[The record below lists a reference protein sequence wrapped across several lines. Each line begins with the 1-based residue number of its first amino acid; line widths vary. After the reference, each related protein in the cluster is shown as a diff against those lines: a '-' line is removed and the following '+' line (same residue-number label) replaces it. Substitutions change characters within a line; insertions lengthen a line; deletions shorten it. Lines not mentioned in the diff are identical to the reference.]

1 MMKNTKIKGF
11 TLVECLIALA
21 ILGIGSLVMAQIYAD
36 VSKRNLSNHNVNT
49 SLSYQMK
56 VVEEA
61 TGADAISMYF
71 GGLDGSGQPKPD
83 PNSADSN
90 TDKKP
95 PHKQN
100 IPATDLSKPNVTIV
114 GSYDSHTYSYPV
126 DIYVLLSRDANDEP
140 SKVKSGTTWNENPN
154 YEGYDEKDYALRYKY
169 IVGHN
174 N

>member
-1 MMKNTKIKGF
+1 MKNSKIKGF
-11 TLVECLIALA
+11 TLIECLIALA

-36 VSKRNLSNHNVNT
+36 VSKRNLSNHHIHT
-49 SLSYQMK
+49 RLSDQLK

-95 PHKQN
+95 PHKQG
-100 IPATDLSKPNVTIV
+100 ISATDLSKPNVQIV
-114 GSYDSHTYSYPV
+114 GSYGSHTYSYPV

-140 SKVKSGTTWNENPN
+140 SKVKSGTTWNDNAN
-154 YEGYDEKDYALRYKY
+154 YKGDDEKNYALRYKY

>member
-114 GSYDSHTYSYPV
+114 GSYDSHTAIRLTSMFFSAV
-126 DIYVLLSRDANDEP
+126 TQ
-140 SKVKSGTTWNENPN
+140 TTNRP
-154 YEGYDEKDYALRYKY
+154 R
-169 IVGHN
+169 
-174 N
+174 

>member
-1 MMKNTKIKGF
+1 MNTKKIKGF
-11 TLVECLIALA
+11 TLVECLVALA

-61 TGADAISMYF
+61 TGADSIPMYF
-71 GGLDGSGQPKPD
+71 GGTDASGQPKSD

-90 TDKKP
+90 VDKKP
-95 PHKQN
+95 PHKQG
-100 IPATDLSKPNVTIV
+100 IASTDLSKPSVKIV
-114 GSYDSHTYSYPV
+114 GSYGSHTYSYPV
-126 DIYVLLSRDANDEP
+126 DIYVLLSRDANDQP
-140 SKVKSGTTWNENPN
+140 SKVKSGTTWSDNPS
-154 YEGYDEKDYALRYKY
+154 YDGYDEKDYALRYKY